1 MQWSFISS
9 IEEELDRRRIKMH
22 DVVEKVNFEKP
33 IILTVDDEEMNL
45 ELLEILMVPLG
56 YQVEKAK
63 NGKEAL
69 EKIAERS
76 PDIILLDVMMPGMD
90 GFEVCR
96 ILKEDEK
103 TRDIPVVMVTALNQ
117 IENKVTGIETGADDY
132 LIKPFHRNELIA
144 RVKSLLKVRTLND
157 KVKKYQYTIRS
168 LFELTT
174 LSEDFRD
181 RGGIFNELAKRTA
194 ELTGMEKVVIALVEN
209 NLLQVKASYHLNDD
223 KELYTF
229 LSQNG
234 PIRKVIETGKQL
246 VAVNDSQIAKQ
257 FNLNLSYVCIP
268 LKSISKDVIGALCAF
283 GINGDMSEGT
293 VRVLSIVAQRIASE
307 IQIKDRSRVLE
318 DTVDKR
324 TKALRESLEKLEEAH
339 SEISHAY
346 EEIVYRLSV
355 AAEYKDEDTAAH
367 IHRISYYSEALA
379 RKLGLPEEEVKL
391 IKLASPMH
399 DIGKIGIP
407 DSILLKPGQLTPDE
421 FEIMKQH
428 TIMGA
433 RILAGSSSPLLSMAE
448 EIAISHHEKYD
459 SSGYPYGV
467 MGENIPLVGRIVAIA
482 DVFDALLT
490 PRVYKPAFDLDNTLT
505 IMKEGKGK
513 HFDPNLVDAFFDI
526 LDEILTIKE
535 DYSNH
540 PSGGRMK
547 ERV

>member
-1 MQWSFISS
+1 VKGLQKMAKAILV
-9 IEEELDRRRIKMH
+9 EESKVRYQEN
-22 DVVEKVNFEKP
+22 EKANSEKP
-33 IILTVDDEEMNL
+33 LILAVDDEEMNL

-459 SSGYPYGV
+459 GSGYPYGV